1 MHRVAVA
8 LVAAVAVLVVAAGA
22 GIAATGDPEPP
33 QVIEDSTHV
42 RELPR
47 GGVRI
52 FPRHRVV
59 AFAGSPGIPELGAL
73 GVGKLEDAV
82 RRLRHQMLE
91 YRDGGRVLL
100 PALDLIATIASSSPG
115 DDDRYRWRRPLSIV
129 RDHLAA
135 SREARALL
143 LIHIQP
149 GRSTFIEELH
159 RFRRFLEEPDVG
171 VALDPEWR
179 MGPHEVPGKVIG
191 SADASEVNEVS
202 RYMARIVRR
211 YHLPQK
217 LLVVHEFTEHMIRR
231 RERLKQ
237 REGVALT
244 ISIDGVGSRSAKE
257 GTYQRLT
264 EPDDPFFHGFKLFYE
279 EDTHL
284 MTPGQVLDLRPRP
297 DLVVYE

>member
-1 MHRVAVA
+1 MRRASLVLV
-8 LVAAVAVLVVAAGA
+8 LVAFGL
-22 GIAATGDPEPP
+22 IAAAAIAQEPVPEVV
-33 QVIEDSTHV
+33 QDETHV

-47 GGVRI
+47 GGTRI

-91 YRDGGRVLL
+91 YSGGGRVLL

-115 DDDRYRWRRPLSIV
+115 DGDRYRVRRPLSIV

-135 SREARALL
+135 ARDARALL

-149 GRSTFIEELH
+149 GRSTFIEELR

-179 MGPHEVPGKVIG
+179 MGPHEVPGRTIG
-191 SADASEVNEVS
+191 SADASEVNDVS
-202 RYMARIVRR
+202 AYMARIVRR
-211 YHLPQK
+211 RHLPQK

-231 RERLKQ
+231 RERLEQ
-237 REGVALT
+237 RDGVALT
-244 ISIDGVGSRSAKE
+244 ISIDGVGSRSEKK
-257 GTYQRLT
+257 GTYHRLARS
-264 EPDDPFFHGFKLFYE
+264 DDDLFDGFKLFYE
-279 EDTHL
+279 EDSHL

-297 DLVVYE
+297 DFVVYE